1 MSAPQ
6 SRLRQLPSVDECLSH
21 PAVAALLSEY
31 PRSSVVESVRVVLEA
46 CRQRVLG
53 GADEA
58 PELDAIARD
67 VAAAVA
73 ARERRTLRRAINAT
87 GVILHTGLGRAP
99 LGEAARQA
107 VADAAG
113 YCVLETEADT
123 GRRGERAAHI
133 EPLLRELTG
142 AEASFAV
149 NNNAAAVLLAMKA
162 LAEGREVIISRG
174 QLVEIGG
181 AFRIPEVI
189 AQAGCRLVE
198 VGTTNRTHLKD
209 YERAISE
216 RTACVLWCHQS
227 NFRVVGFSAE
237 VPVADLAALAH
248 GRGLPCVADLG
259 SGAFLDLGPLGIGD
273 EPLVRDI
280 VAAGADLVTASGDKL
295 LGGPQAG
302 LLVGRADLVRQC
314 RRHPLARA
322 VRIDKL
328 CLAALEATLRAYRD
342 DATARQ
348 VPVMAMILRPVE
360 EIEEAARRAA
370 EALRAPLAAI
380 AEVSVAATTAEIGGG
395 SLPAQQLPSW
405 AVALT
410 PLDAG
415 PEGADPERRVTSEV
429 EGSRGADALA
439 ARLRALD
446 PAVFGRIEGGRVL
459 LDLRTV
465 GGSEEELTATVGRL
479 PHATGS
485 RFEL

>member
-1 MSAPQ
+1 MTAPQ
-6 SRLRQLPSVDECLSH
+6 SRLRQLPSVDACLAH
-21 PAVAALLSEY
+21 PAVAALLAAH
-31 PRSSVVESVRVVLEA
+31 PRSSVVESIRVVLEA
-46 CRQRVLG
+46 WRATLSDG
-53 GADEA
+53 GAAVPDLEA
-58 PELDAIARD
+58 LARD
-67 VAAAVA
+67 IAAAVA

-99 LGEAARQA
+99 LSEAARQA
-107 VADAAG
+107 VAVAAG

-142 AEASFAV
+142 AEAAFAV
-149 NNNAAAVLLAMKA
+149 NNNAAAVLLAMRA

-209 YERAISE
+209 YERAISD
-216 RTACVLWCHQS
+216 RTACLLWCHQS

-237 VPVADLAALAH
+237 VPMADLAALAH

-259 SGAFLDLGPLGIGD
+259 SGAFLDLSAALHAEVH

-280 VAAGADLVTASGDKL
+280 IAAGADLVTASGDKL

-370 EALRAPLAAI
+370 EALRGPLAAI
-380 AEVSVAATTAEIGGG
+380 AEVSVVATVAEIGGG

-410 PLDAG
+410 PHDG
-415 PEGADPERRVTSEV
+415 DS
-429 EGSRGADALA
+429 DALA

-465 GGSEEELTATVGRL
+465 GTQAAELQEAVAQISLR
-479 PHATGS
+479 
-485 RFEL
+485 